1 MKSEYQNHIRES
13 IVFLPSTV
21 IHIPVGVVS
30 PTSLTQESHPRAMQ
44 RVSPQVGVGALL
56 RCHSLALTG
65 RACHTPSNSWYSSG
79 FHIFQSAIRSD
90 SICICYFKKW
100 FWAGFCLRC
109 PMSWGRP
116 WCVKEEKRS
125 HLRKHGDWWSF
136 PMHDIEDYNTRVF
149 RWWEISTTQP
159 PEMRWGRR
167 W

>member
-90 SICICYFKKW
+90 SICIC
-100 FWAGFCLRC
+100 CLKNDSEQAFAFAVQCLGGVLGASRRKRDLIYENMVTDDPSPC
-109 PMSWGRP
+109 TILKIIIQECLGD
-116 WCVKEEKRS
+116 EK
-125 HLRKHGDWWSF
+125 
-136 PMHDIEDYNTRVF
+136 
-149 RWWEISTTQP
+149 
-159 PEMRWGRR
+159 
-167 W
+167 